1 MYSDSEAQMRRGEEP
16 EYDPD
21 AYQDSENET
30 SLFAGTVYEANNEEA
45 DCIYAGVDENMDRR
59 RKVKR

>member
-1 MYSDSEAQMRRGEEP
+1 MRRGEEP

-30 SLFAGTVYEANNEEA
+30 GLFAGTVYEADDEEA

-59 RKVKR
+59 RKVRR